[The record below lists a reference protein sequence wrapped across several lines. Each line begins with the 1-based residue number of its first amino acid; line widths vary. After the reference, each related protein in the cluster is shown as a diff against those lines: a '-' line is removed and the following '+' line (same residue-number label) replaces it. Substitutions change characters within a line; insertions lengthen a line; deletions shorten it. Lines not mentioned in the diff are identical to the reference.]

1 MSGLRVL
8 LVEDD
13 FILNLNL
20 REYLLERGARV
31 ESVYCA
37 AAAFDVIDRGRP
49 LSALISDIDLG
60 PGADGL
66 AVARR
71 ARSAYPDL
79 AIVLMSASFEP
90 EGSSE
95 DVPYSQFIPKPFHL
109 DDVFRALRREMGAR
123 AA

>member
-1 MSGLRVL
+1 MHGLRVL

-13 FILNLNL
+13 FLLNLNL
-20 REYLLERGARV
+20 REFLQERGVTV
-31 ESVYCA
+31 ESVYCG
-37 AAAFDVIDRGRP
+37 AAAFEVIDRGRP

-71 ARSAYPDL
+71 ARSVYPGL
-79 AIVLMSASFEP
+79 PIVFMSATVAADVTER
-90 EGSSE
+90 
-95 DVPYSQFIPKPFHL
+95 DVPGSEFIPKPFHL
-109 DDVFRALRREMGAR
+109 QDVFAALGRELHPK

>member
-1 MSGLRVL
+1 MQGLRVL

-13 FILNLNL
+13 FVLNLTL
-20 REYLLERGARV
+20 REYLQENGFAV

-37 AAAFDVIDRGRP
+37 AAAFEVIDRRRP
-49 LSALISDIDLG
+49 LSALVSDVDLG

-71 ARSAYPDL
+71 ARGAYPQL
-79 AIVLMSASFEP
+79 PVVFVSATRALSCAS
-90 EGSSE
+90 EG
-95 DVPYSQFIPKPFHL
+95 VAGSQFIAKPFHPRQVVQAL
-109 DDVFRALRREMGAR
+109 DRQIRPQ